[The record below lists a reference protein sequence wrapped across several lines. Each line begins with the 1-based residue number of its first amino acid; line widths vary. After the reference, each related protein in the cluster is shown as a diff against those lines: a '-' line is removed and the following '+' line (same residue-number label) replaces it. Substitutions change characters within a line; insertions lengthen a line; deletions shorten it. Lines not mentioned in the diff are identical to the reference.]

1 MIKNY
6 KVLSILFFLIISF
19 VIFTS
24 QTTDVIKQADEF
36 YLKDDFQSA
45 YNVLKKAYDA
55 GNKDYELLW
64 RLARATKNLV
74 NKDLEKNDKKK
85 AISIYEEAQK
95 YAEEANK
102 VKPQNDMGHYWL
114 GAIYGSIG
122 LLKGVLNAVALMD
135 PMEREGKA
143 AIEYNKNFGDGYF
156 LIANLYYKGRAA
168 LPLANKDNAYMI
180 AFSFMLKA
188 IELAEAKAYET
199 DILSLMY
206 KDFIFF
212 LTNRKYDLNKSV
224 SIWEECKKNYDK
236 AKDWYEKAKFYYGF
250 LPKPVKAD
258 VELAKDYLQKLLAL
272 PSVHRWDRE
281 AKEEAKE
288 MLK

>member
-1 MIKNY
+1 MKTKI
-6 KVLSILFFLIISF
+6 VLIILLF
-19 VIFTS
+19 LGIFIFTS
-24 QTTDVIKQADEF
+24 QTTDLIKQADEF

-55 GNKDYELLW
+55 GNRDYEILW

-135 PMEREGKA
+135 PMEKEGRLS
-143 AIEYNKNFGDGYF
+143 IEYNKNFGDGYF

-212 LTNRKYDLNKSV
+212 LTNRNYDLDKSIK
-224 SIWEECKKNYDK
+224 IWEECKKNYEK
-236 AKDWYEKAKFYYGF
+236 SKDWYEKAKYYYGT
-250 LPKPVKAD
+250 LPKPTKAD
-258 VELAKDYLQKLLAL
+258 KELAKDYLAKLLAL
-272 PSVHRWDRE
+272 PDIHRWDRE